1 MSKRETIN
9 SKIYVDKTEFIQ
21 FTNELINT
29 RQKFICIS
37 RPRRFGKSI
46 TAEMMAAYYG
56 KGYDSNEL
64 FCNYKIAHHADYQKH
79 LNQYHVIMLNMQY
92 FLSRTKNIE
101 DMLHSLQKKII
112 RDLKKAFPAIDL
124 EDETLLSEILEIIYS
139 ETSERFIFILDEWD
153 CILREKQCALEEHK
167 KYLDFLRNLLK
178 DKVYVALAYMTG
190 ILPIKKYGTHSA
202 LNMFGE
208 YSMIDS
214 GDFAPY
220 VGFTKQEVQ
229 ELCTTFHI
237 DFEKAK
243 EWYDGYVLEPEL
255 HIYNPKS
262 VVDSIHRKK
271 FANYWTRTETF
282 EALKKYIILNYN
294 GLKDAVIEMLAG
306 GRIKINCN
314 LFQNDMNTFSSKD
327 DVLTLLVHLGYLAYD
342 SVKEQVFIPNA
353 EVRGE
358 FVTAIQ
364 SSNWQEVMS
373 LLEQSEQLL
382 HATWNE
388 DSETVAH
395 MIDAVHM
402 DNTSILSYNNE
413 NSLSCV
419 ISLAYYNARNE
430 YHLVRELPAGK
441 GYADIAFLP
450 KPHFDKPAM
459 VIELKY
465 DKSAQGA
472 ICQIKD
478 KKYASALKDYQ
489 GDILLVGIN
498 YDKETKEHSCV
509 IERER
514 V

>member
-1 MSKRETIN
+1 M
-9 SKIYVDKTEFIQ
+9 
-21 FTNELINT
+21 
-29 RQKFICIS
+29 
-37 RPRRFGKSI
+37 
-46 TAEMMAAYYG
+46 
-56 KGYDSNEL
+56 
-64 FCNYKIAHHADYQKH
+64 
-79 LNQYHVIMLNMQY
+79 
-92 FLSRTKNIE
+92 
-101 DMLHSLQKKII
+101 
-112 RDLKKAFPAIDL
+112 
-124 EDETLLSEILEIIYS
+124 
-139 ETSERFIFILDEWD
+139 
-153 CILREKQCALEEHK
+153 
-167 KYLDFLRNLLK
+167 
-178 DKVYVALAYMTG
+178 
-190 ILPIKKYGTHSA
+190 
-202 LNMFGE
+202 
-208 YSMIDS
+208 
-214 GDFAPY
+214 
-220 VGFTKQEVQ
+220 
-229 ELCTTFHI
+229 
-237 DFEKAK
+237 
-243 EWYDGYVLEPEL
+243 
-255 HIYNPKS
+255 
-262 VVDSIHRKK
+262 
-271 FANYWTRTETF
+271 
-282 EALKKYIILNYN
+282 
-294 GLKDAVIEMLAG
+294 
-306 GRIKINCN
+306 
-314 LFQNDMNTFSSKD
+314 
-327 DVLTLLVHLGYLAYD
+327 AYD